1 MRIVTKIAVWS
12 VVALLAVGC
21 TSDEINVNTPPP
33 FVQPEPGD
41 GSGEGEGEGEG
52 ESGPEPV
59 APIKRR
65 PIVPDGLLKRPRVV
79 ELVFTDNIIY
89 LKGSF
94 ISASVRNIATG
105 EEIFAEPVVDSDMVA
120 IPTDLSAEGYVLVLD
135 GKDVEYLYSE
145 NKSES

>member
-21 TSDEINVNTPPP
+21 TSDEIDVNTPPP
-33 FVQPEPGD
+33 SVQPEPGD
-41 GSGEGEGEGEG
+41 GSGEGEG

-135 GKDVEYLYSE
+135 GEDVEYLYSE